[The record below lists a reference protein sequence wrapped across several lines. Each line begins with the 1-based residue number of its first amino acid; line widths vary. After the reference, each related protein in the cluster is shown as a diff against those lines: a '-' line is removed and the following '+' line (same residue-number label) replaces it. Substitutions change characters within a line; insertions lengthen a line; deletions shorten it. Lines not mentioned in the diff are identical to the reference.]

1 MRKTHLLFVILSILL
16 LISCSVGMEKT
27 PEEKLAERLI
37 GRWEGDYTTD
47 LKEIQEFSKDGTWFQ
62 SGNYNKYGTWQ
73 AVASDKIKL
82 DYTFQ
87 DEPQR
92 TRTHIMVVSF
102 SDENHV
108 KLDDYLKTSGHF
120 QAKLKR
126 VY

>member
-1 MRKTHLLFVILSILL
+1 MFFIFL

-47 LKEIQEFSKDGTWFQ
+47 LKEIQEFSKDGTWFK

-73 AVASDKIKL
+73 AIAPDKIEL
-82 DYTFQ
+82 VYTFQ

-92 TRTHIMVVSF
+92 TRTHIVVVSF

-108 KLDDYLKTSGHF
+108 KLDDYIEIQGTF
-120 QAKLKR
+120 TAKLKR